1 MAEGP
6 TPEDATSKKGTSEEG
21 PPAEGAGARPAL
33 RRRGRMTVFF
43 TVLLD
48 LLGFG
53 MILPILPFYGQDFG
67 ATDFQVGFLFAA
79 YSLAQLV
86 FSPILGRLSDR
97 FGRRPLLLASIALNV
112 VAHTTF
118 AFAPDFTILVIARFV
133 SGVAASNLA
142 IAQAYMADVTSREE
156 RSKAM
161 GMIGAAFG
169 LGFVLGPAFGGTLSL
184 LGRIAVPLGAAA
196 LALVNLGLAWAYL
209 PESLSLSVRRSRPSV
224 RWLDPSR
231 LGAVARD
238 KALMGLMLLIL
249 VVTSCFSMMEA
260 TLALFAQDRFG
271 WGDFEMSFTFVY
283 IGVLGVIVQGGL
295 IGPLV
300 RRFGEARLIPVG
312 TAFQAVGLL
321 LLPASDDALVFAAT
335 TGLLAI
341 GIGLNSPAILGLLS
355 RLTDDASQG
364 GVLGLSRS
372 FGSLARVLGPLA
384 GTLLFQR
391 VGIAAPFHWGG
402 WVMAASVLGAI
413 WVTRAAARELGRHGG
428 DGSGEESVGNVEAGP
443 AVLADVPEASSG
455 TD

>member
-1 MAEGP
+1 MPEEP
-6 TPEDATSKKGTSEEG
+6 TPGEG
-21 PPAEGAGARPAL
+21 SGGSGSRPAL
-33 RRRGRMTVFF
+33 RKRGRLTVFF
-43 TVLLD
+43 TVVLD

-112 VAHTTF
+112 LAHTAF
-118 AFAPDFTILVIARFV
+118 AFAPTFTILVAARFI

-142 IAQAYMADVTSREE
+142 IAQAYMADVTPREE

-196 LALVNLGLAWAYL
+196 LALVNLGMAWLFL
-209 PESLSLSVRRSRPSV
+209 PESLALSVRQSRGPT

-231 LGAVARD
+231 LRKISRD
-238 KALMGLMLLIL
+238 KALMGLMLLVL

-271 WGDFEMSFTFVY
+271 WGDLEMSFTFVY

-312 TAFQAVGLL
+312 TAFQAAGLL
-321 LLPASDDALVFAAT
+321 LLPMAGNALLFAAT

-391 VGIAAPFHWGG
+391 VSVEAPFQWGG
-402 WVMAASVLGAI
+402 WLMAAAVVGAV
-413 WVTRAAARELGRHGG
+413 WVTRAAARELGQRPHDAFAG
-428 DGSGEESVGNVEAGP
+428 DAGATGATGATEATGAAPGS
-443 AVLADVPEASSG
+443 D
-455 TD
+455 

>member
-1 MAEGP
+1 MTVEGSG
-6 TPEDATSKKGTSEEG
+6 PEVS
-21 PPAEGAGARPAL
+21 PPGNQQAAAPDTGDGGRLAL
-33 RRRGRMTVFF
+33 RKRGRMTVFL

-67 ATDFQVGFLFAA
+67 ASDLQVGFLFAA
-79 YSLAQLV
+79 YSLAQLL

-97 FGRRPLLLASIALNV
+97 FGRRPLLLATIALNAL
-112 VAHTTF
+112 AHTGF
-118 AFAPDFTILVIARFV
+118 AFAPTYGILVATRFV

-142 IAQAYMADVTSREE
+142 IAQAYMADVTAREE

-169 LGFVLGPAFGGTLSL
+169 LGFILGPAFGGTLAL
-184 LGRIAVPLGAAA
+184 LGRAAVPLGAAA
-196 LALVNLGLAWAYL
+196 LALVNLAMAWSFL
-209 PESLSLSVRRSRPSV
+209 PESLSLSVRRGRESANGSAQGSAQGSAH
-224 RWLDPSR
+224 WLDLSR
-231 LGAVARD
+231 LRDVSRDGALV
-238 KALMGLMLLIL
+238 GLMLLIL

-260 TLALFAQDRFG
+260 TLALFAQARFG
-271 WGDFEMSFTFVY
+271 WGDLEMSATFVY

-312 TAFQAVGLL
+312 TAFQAAGLL
-321 LLPASDDALVFAAT
+321 LIPRAGTALGFAAV

-372 FGSLARVLGPLA
+372 FGSLARVVGPVV
-384 GTLLFQR
+384 GTLVFQR
-391 VGIAAPFHWGG
+391 VGAGAPFRWAG
-402 WVMAASVLGAI
+402 WVMAASVVAAV
-413 WVTRAAARELGRHGG
+413 WVSRVAARELSRR
-428 DGSGEESVGNVEAGP
+428 SRIA
-443 AVLADVPEASSG
+443 
-455 TD
+455 